1 MAYRGKIACHFPEH
15 NPSNYNVDDIAFLP
29 AGGGAND
36 LLYIDKVYALPV
48 GASVSSV
55 SDLEQYLVWG
65 KIVKSLVAGTQN
77 VAIEYI
83 PSQDISVTDIGIFTD
98 ENSTGRQPRIKIF
111 HSSGLCVAAA
121 DGDVQ
126 TTNQELYEL
135 TGSNHDAVIQATT
148 LKAGQIYYIVYSP
161 GYGVGNA
168 FYPAYFQN
176 TTGNYKVYENETTAT
191 QTTVIDM
198 SSFGNNL
205 GDCSDIAEFID
216 ASENDYMVWSGNV
229 SGYTSNLLYVRSAV
243 ALDGTYIGPVGSDGL
258 DATEVLSI
266 GQLDENDIFTWNTW
280 NSGGLVQNTN
290 YQRNS
295 SYSQTKFKKAVNT
308 LPDGYDVGAG
318 NIFTYDTSFYV
329 MNFDI
334 DKITTL
340 TETSEIR
347 KTVECLLLCDDT
359 TTVHQVVPSL
369 WWTANR
375 VLRRKVEGQL
385 SKISTTPLTGAYT
398 TETLGAVDGDILFVG
413 DNFTYNDV
421 RVVNYESIVK
431 YDSANNSFTVLADGS
446 TGTGVWENI
455 FEEISSGLYVQHSV
469 LDVLKSETIDF
480 TTLFKASYT
489 PDYTFAH
496 ATVNTDKKFYLKLNG
511 NEV

>member
-15 NPSNYNVDDIAFLP
+15 NPSNYDVDDIAFLP

-55 SDLEQYLVWG
+55 SDLEQYLVWE
-65 KIVKSLVAGTQN
+65 KISKLLVAGTQN

-98 ENSTGRQPRIKIF
+98 ENSTGRQPHIKIF
-111 HSSGLCVAAA
+111 HSTGLCVAAV

-135 TGSNHDAVIQATT
+135 TGSNHDAVIQSTT
-148 LKAGQIYYIVYSP
+148 LKAGQTYYIVYSS
-161 GYGVGNA
+161 GYGSGNA

-176 TTGNYKVYENETTAT
+176 TTGNYKVYENETTAA

-205 GDCSDIAEFID
+205 GDCSDIAEFIE
-216 ASENDYMVWSGNV
+216 ASENDYMVWSGNA

-243 ALDGTYIGPVGSDGL
+243 VLDGTYIGPFGSDGL

-266 GQLDENDIFTWNTW
+266 GQLDDDDIFTWNGWT
-280 NSGGLVQNTN
+280 SGGLEQNKN

-308 LPDGYDVGAG
+308 LTDGYDVGAG

-329 MNFDI
+329 MNSDV

-340 TETSEIR
+340 TETSDIR
-347 KTVECLLLCDDT
+347 KTVECLMRCDDT
-359 TTVHQVVPSL
+359 TAVHQVVPSL
-369 WWTANR
+369 WYGENR
-375 VLRRKVEGQL
+375 VLRRKVEGQI
-385 SKISTTPLTGAYT
+385 SKLSTTPLTGAYT
-398 TETLGAVDGDILFVG
+398 TETLGAVDGDILFVAY
-413 DNFTYNDV
+413 NFTYNDV
-421 RVVNYESIVK
+421 QVATNESIVK
-431 YDSANNSFTVLADGS
+431 YDSANNSFTLLATQYES
-446 TGTGVWENI
+446 AGVWNNI
-455 FEEISSGLYVQHSV
+455 FEEVTSGLYVQHSV
-469 LDVLKSETIDF
+469 LDVLKSGTIDF
-480 TTLFKASYT
+480 TKLFKASYT
-489 PDYTFAH
+489 PDYTFVN

>member
-55 SDLEQYLVWG
+55 SDLEQYLVWE

-98 ENSTGRQPRIKIF
+98 ENSTGRQPHIKIF

-148 LKAGQIYYIVYSP
+148 LKAGQTYYIVYSP

-176 TTGNYKVYENETTAT
+176 TTGNYKVYENETTAA

-243 ALDGTYIGPVGSDGL
+243 VLDGTYIGPVGSDGL

-295 SYSQTKFKKAVNT
+295 SYSQTKF
-308 LPDGYDVGAG
+308 
-318 NIFTYDTSFYV
+318 
-329 MNFDI
+329 
-334 DKITTL
+334 
-340 TETSEIR
+340 
-347 KTVECLLLCDDT
+347 
-359 TTVHQVVPSL
+359 
-369 WWTANR
+369 
-375 VLRRKVEGQL
+375 
-385 SKISTTPLTGAYT
+385 
-398 TETLGAVDGDILFVG
+398 
-413 DNFTYNDV
+413 
-421 RVVNYESIVK
+421 
-431 YDSANNSFTVLADGS
+431 
-446 TGTGVWENI
+446 
-455 FEEISSGLYVQHSV
+455 
-469 LDVLKSETIDF
+469 
-480 TTLFKASYT
+480 
-489 PDYTFAH
+489 
-496 ATVNTDKKFYLKLNG
+496 
-511 NEV
+511 